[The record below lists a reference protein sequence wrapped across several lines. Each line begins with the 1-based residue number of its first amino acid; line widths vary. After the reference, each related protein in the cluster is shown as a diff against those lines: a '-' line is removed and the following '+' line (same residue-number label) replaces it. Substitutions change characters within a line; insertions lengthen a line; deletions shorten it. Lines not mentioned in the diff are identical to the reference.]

1 MYKVYIGYDSREKI
15 AAEVC
20 KYSLRKN
27 AKKKISIKYLKL
39 NSLRKKKLYTR
50 KEDKLSSTEFT
61 FSRFLVP
68 ILNKFSGW
76 AIFCDCDFLW
86 LTDIEELF
94 KLKNDKYAVMC
105 VKHDYKPLNKT
116 KMDGKAQL
124 HYPRKNWSS
133 LILWNCSHP
142 ANKRLSLNIIN
153 SKDGKYLHRFG
164 WLKNSLIGSINKE
177 WNWLVGWYKEPRD
190 GSPKALHFTEG
201 GPWFK
206 NHKNVDYANLWLKE
220 KKNFYKQIKKN
231 I

>member
-27 AKKKISIKYLKL
+27 SKKKISIKYLKL

-68 ILNKFSGW
+68 ILNKYNGW

-116 KMDGKAQL
+116 KMDITI
-124 HYPRKNWSS
+124 SS
-133 LILWNCSHP
+133 GNTLVLLTEAPH
-142 ANKRLSLNIIN
+142 KNII
-153 SKDGKYLHRFG
+153 SWMSPIYT
-164 WLKNSLIGSINKE
+164 SLGTVKSMSSTGYHSIDVWE
-177 WNWLVGWYKEPRD
+177 TIIFQILFIQR
-190 GSPKALHFTEG
+190 LIQ
-201 GPWFK
+201 
-206 NHKNVDYANLWLKE
+206 NVLSG
-220 KKNFYKQIKKN
+220 I